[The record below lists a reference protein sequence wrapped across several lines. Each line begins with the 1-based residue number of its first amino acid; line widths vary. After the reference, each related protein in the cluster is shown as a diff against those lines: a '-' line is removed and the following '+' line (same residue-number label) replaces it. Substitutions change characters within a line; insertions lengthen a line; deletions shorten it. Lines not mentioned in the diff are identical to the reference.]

1 MRTILR
7 VALLATAV
15 VAAMASNASAITWSN
30 SGDTAFTATGPA
42 TTFHF
47 NSGAVHFPCSS
58 AAVSG
63 TAGTGPVSGATWTN
77 AASLTISY
85 PHCTLAGT
93 PYNIQCSASESFD
106 NQTGGVS
113 SGTLATT
120 CDINVFSTKVCG
132 AAGTIANTYT
142 NPSGST
148 PGRFTLSQT
157 ALTLSNGPVG
167 SCPFGTGA
175 TGQLTHQT
183 FTVNSGTGGPVI
195 NRTP

>member
-1 MRTILR
+1 MSRILR
-7 VALLATAV
+7 IAALTVALMAALASTAGAV
-15 VAAMASNASAITWSN
+15 TWEN
-30 SGDTAFTATGPA
+30 SGDTSFTATGPA

-47 NSGAVHFPCSS
+47 NGGAVHLPCSS

-63 TAGTGPVSGATWTN
+63 TAATGPVTGATWAN
-77 AASLTISY
+77 AASLTVSY

-106 NQTGGVS
+106 SQTGGVS

-120 CDINVFSTKVCG
+120 CDINVFGTKVCG

-142 NPSGST
+142 NPSGGT

-157 ALTLSNGPVG
+157 ALTVSNGPVG
-167 SCPFGTGA
+167 TCPLGPA
-175 TGQLTHQT
+175 AGQLTHQT

-195 NRTP
+195 TRTP